1 MSWSCRL
8 LKFCFRDS
16 ATGNVRSSFSYAHV
30 HFKHFILVLRL
41 FQRTLDAITTVTKFK
56 KKKNLEELKECITVL
71 LVECQPWFLLGTTT
85 YVGPDSEKHVKYW
98 WGWFLLIS
106 IAFDS
111 FWRHSRSWH
120 TPASLSGCISFLGE
134 DTQENIYIFVPWT
147 RFHTFECN
155 ILMISASPSL
165 K

>member
-1 MSWSCRL
+1 MSGL
-8 LKFCFRDS
+8 LFLMHMF
-16 ATGNVRSSFSYAHV
+16 TSS
-30 HFKHFILVLRL
+30 ILYWFWDYSKEHLML
-41 FQRTLDAITTVTKFK
+41 LQLWLSL

-98 WGWFLLIS
+98 WGWFVLIS

-111 FWRHSRSWH
+111 SWRHSRSWH